1 MLGGQGRA
9 PSPTPSSSFARSSST
24 LSSRKGD
31 DVLEEVTVPM
41 AEDCSI
47 CLTPLH
53 EGVIKTPCGH
63 YFHAACLD
71 QCFTVNR
78 QPGVHPRCPLCR
90 RSVKA
95 SMPVEARATSGRPIE
110 VVGVPSVGSRC
121 HIDRGYQFT
130 SLGDFARP
138 GMLYVWTPNEDR
150 KTPASQVMWVVSAT
164 TPVIVRLNFRSTNHV
179 RGTGAARWIARD
191 GWRLEPSFRSTVST
205 GVPNGPYEGPV
216 YAKRFD
222 AGEIELYGSD
232 TWEGTYFVFIEMLS
246 PPVARGA
253 EEPARR
259 GVSEDFM
266 ARVEAA
272 ERRDEESSA
281 EARSEAARVERV
293 ADEAPPPEGREV
305 DAAAEPQ
312 DDDDDDDAYTPPPDE
327 AEASPDA
334 APALAAARAEPE
346 PEPEPEAEPE
356 PEPEPA
362 DAGAPLSPAG
372 RPSAEEPE
380 SPA

>member
-1 MLGGQGRA
+1 M
-9 PSPTPSSSFARSSST
+9 
-24 LSSRKGD
+24 
-31 DVLEEVTVPM
+31 
-41 AEDCSI
+41 
-47 CLTPLH
+47 
-53 EGVIKTPCGH
+53 
-63 YFHAACLD
+63 
-71 QCFTVNR
+71 
-78 QPGVHPRCPLCR
+78 
-90 RSVKA
+90 
-95 SMPVEARATSGRPIE
+95 
-110 VVGVPSVGSRC
+110 
-121 HIDRGYQFT
+121 
-130 SLGDFARP
+130 
-138 GMLYVWTPNEDR
+138 
-150 KTPASQVMWVVSAT
+150 
-164 TPVIVRLNFRSTNHV
+164 
-179 RGTGAARWIARD
+179 
-191 GWRLEPSFRSTVST
+191 ST

-312 DDDDDDDAYTPPPDE
+312 DDDDDDDDAVHAPTRRGGGLARRRTRVGGCPGRAGAGAGAGGRAGAGAGARRMRGRRCRPPDGRVPRSRSRPRE
-327 AEASPDA
+327 SVARVSFPTPFEP
-334 APALAAARAEPE
+334 LAWLE
-346 PEPEPEAEPE
+346 
-356 PEPEPA
+356 
-362 DAGAPLSPAG
+362 
-372 RPSAEEPE
+372 
-380 SPA
+380 